1 MPISKNAAMNTYQNH
16 PLAGAVDLDS
26 AFNKLWSFYKK
37 YFVGLY
43 LISVVGS
50 LLSSL
55 FISGIDLASLQ
66 TTTDPVEMLEKMKGF
81 AGPYALTILVSLII
95 SVLLHA
101 WVLEKPAGEPEFL
114 QSLLRKS
121 LVALLPYLVAMI
133 LFGILTVILVSVGL
147 VLLVLPGLFA
157 VFYMVTVGLFV
168 MPVALTET
176 RNPMEMLS
184 RSFRL
189 AHRNL
194 WPNMG
199 WVVVVIL
206 IMVVVAMV
214 LGALVM
220 LPFTGSF
227 IKSITNPEEAGAML
241 EMTRNPVYIGLSA
254 LTGGLV
260 TPVMPILA
268 FLLYFRNRAEEVI
281 IEVTTE
287 NDNAVKV
294 EDLYPPMPDR
304 E

>member
-1 MPISKNAAMNTYQNH
+1 MNTYQNH

-43 LISVVGS
+43 LVSVAGS
-50 LLSSL
+50 LLTSL
-55 FISGIDLASLQ
+55 FVSGIDLASLQ
-66 TTTDPVEMLEKMKGF
+66 ATTDPVEMLEKMKGF
-81 AGPYALTILVSLII
+81 AGPYALTILVSLVIG
-95 SVLLHA
+95 VLLHA
-101 WVLEKPAGEPEFL
+101 WILEKPSGDPGFVTTFL
-114 QSLLRKS
+114 RSSLIAI
-121 LVALLPYLVAMI
+121 VPYLIAMI
-133 LFGILTVILVSVGL
+133 IFGILTVLLVSVGL

-157 VFYMVTVGLFV
+157 MFYMLTVGLFV
-168 MPVALTET
+168 MPVTLVET
-176 RNPMEMLS
+176 RNPLEMLS

-199 WVVVVIL
+199 WVIVVIL
-206 IMVVVAMV
+206 IMIVVAMV

-220 LPFTGSF
+220 LPFTGTF
-227 IKSITNPEEAGAML
+227 LKSITNPEEAGAML

-254 LTGGLV
+254 LTGSLV

-268 FLLYFRNRAEEVI
+268 FLLYFRNRAEEVV
-281 IEVTTE
+281 IEVTT
-287 NDNAVKV
+287 DTDDAVKV
-294 EDLYPPMPDR
+294 EDLYPPMPGR

>member
-1 MPISKNAAMNTYQNH
+1 MNTYQNH

-26 AFNKLWSFYKK
+26 AFNKLWNFYKK

-55 FISGIDLASLQ
+55 FVSGIDLASIQ
-66 TTTDPVEMLEKMKGF
+66 ATTDPVEMLEKMKGF
-81 AGPYALTILVSLII
+81 AGPYALTILVSLVIG
-95 SVLLHA
+95 VLLHA
-101 WVLEKPAGEPEFL
+101 WVLEKPAGEPGFITTV
-114 QSLLRKS
+114 LRS
-121 LVALLPYLVAMI
+121 ALAAIVPYLVAMI
-133 LFGILTVILVSVGL
+133 IFGILTVLLVSVGL
-147 VLLVLPGLFA
+147 VILVLPGLFA
-157 VFYMVTVGLFV
+157 VFYMLTVGLFV
-168 MPVALTET
+168 MPVTLVET
-176 RNPMEMLS
+176 RNPFEMLS

-206 IMVVVAMV
+206 IMIVVTMV

-227 IKSITNPEEAGAML
+227 IKSIANPEEAGAML

-268 FLLYFRNRAEEVI
+268 FLLYFRNRAEEVV

-287 NDNAVKV
+287 NDNAVRV

>member
-1 MPISKNAAMNTYQNH
+1 MNTYQNH

-26 AFNKLWSFYKK
+26 AFNKLWNFYKK

-55 FISGIDLASLQ
+55 FVSGIDLASIQ
-66 TTTDPVEMLEKMKGF
+66 ATTDPVEMLEKMKGF
-81 AGPYALTILVSLII
+81 AGPYALTILVSLVIG
-95 SVLLHA
+95 VLLHA
-101 WVLEKPAGEPEFL
+101 WVLEKPAGEPGFITTV
-114 QSLLRKS
+114 LRS
-121 LVALLPYLVAMI
+121 ALAAIVPYLVAMI
-133 LFGILTVILVSVGL
+133 IFGILTVLLVSVGL
-147 VLLVLPGLFA
+147 VILVLPGLFA
-157 VFYMVTVGLFV
+157 VFYMLTVGLFV
-168 MPVALTET
+168 MPVTLVET
-176 RNPMEMLS
+176 RNPFEMLS

-206 IMVVVAMV
+206 IMIVVAMV

-227 IKSITNPEEAGAML
+227 IKSIANPEEAGAML

-268 FLLYFRNRAEEVI
+268 FLLYFRNRAEEVV

-287 NDNAVKV
+287 NDNAVRV